1 MAFPVDILTTVDHES
16 LEVAAKNYMSQLLYR
31 NPDTTE
37 YLSLPDSKQI
47 QIGLCNVS
55 FVPLYGV
62 DTKEKVL
69 GLFSP
74 DKGLVAG
81 LYLLGRWWTV
91 EDILK
96 TADLSRTGLIKVSTL
111 GERVVLYVLNRF
123 VYRAK
128 EKSSEDIPFLCHCEH
143 ETAKILWKDGEAI
156 GFYSVKPKGSLCSNF
171 LTQRYQLPV
180 MDTIFVRKCHRGN
193 GHGLQILEDFVGS
206 FRKEYLGLKFPLSKA
221 MYKVCAKYFSMYPGD
236 KKLLWEVEGIGGPF
250 QRTLIA
256 SKLQK
261 LKLKEKDDVVS
272 KLNFEEDNISAP
284 VEIEVTKIQETTEY
298 TMEIVEDTITKVTK
312 VVDDIP
318 VTRRGRSSN
327 LKRRG
332 IRENSEERLSK
343 NIIRVEDI
351 EAGAESPIEVVTE
364 EKLGNSTFNVKES
377 ESEAVL
383 KSTTVSV
390 TAAVTKI
397 SELRDSQ
404 KEEEEQEIET
414 VEDIFVRPAIDLV
427 KGISEKGLENKEE
440 TPVTHLTTVGEIKSR
455 GGSEEVHEM
464 INKEH
469 TMEIQGATIG
479 SFDQCH
485 PQSVVDLEI
494 IKISTGIEE
503 EQKEKLENIKEGE
516 EDEPVC
522 EVEEEIKQMLDEP
535 EKTKENAN
543 SKESE
548 KIQEI
553 VDIVSDIEKIV
564 EEEEMHTEE
573 TENKNIDKADI
584 IPEELTAENII
595 LEQTEAAKPTEK
607 EQTHRDVEKR
617 EEIEKTEEDEVL
629 EESVKDLSEE
639 TEENQDDNMG
649 SEACEAKD
657 IDKVLQQSLEDKHQ
671 KELVAEEESVKKTH
685 FTEEVPCDKPKHSE
699 TEQVFSN
706 IKSAQKRISVITPS
720 RRSKRLRHQP
730 AHTERD
736 LKSTAK
742 YFKTTQYSKA
752 MMQEEHTKETM
763 DEPVDNDSE
772 VKEET
777 QGPQVEVEECK
788 GNDKL
793 KVSTVEA
800 DITDVKET
808 ANADPEVSE
817 VVKGA
822 EIESQREAP
831 QQSTLEPAE
840 VQEEKMAPEED
851 LKKEGNGTMMST
863 LRKAKVVLLD
873 LNMPSPKEAGESHT
887 IKETLHTQEEKESDK
902 GALGI
907 TEEDGKK
914 QTVSQLKT
922 SEHQAAEEIVRLE
935 EQEGTL
941 DKPMEETAR
950 TTIKEGYELA
960 DNANRIPGQSNAD
973 KMQGGE
979 PKPETTEVFH
989 PSQAEKQ
996 EEKTDT
1002 EQEDEQDSGKDSDE
1016 AAQQRRPANTPRRS
1030 RRLRDQPIDPGVT
1043 VRSFRSTIKAAETS
1057 PLRRSTQSKAV
1068 IQQVETF
1075 KLQVEKREEAELGN
1089 YENTVSDAEDAGP
1102 EEPEKTNTNVEETT
1116 AVDPVSCELMK
1127 GAEIDDIDK
1136 AQQIVDST
1144 EEAQLLETEHDE
1156 DVEKE
1161 EDSTPVIKQQN
1172 ATVMLV
1178 DVNKL
1183 SQKLKVNSETALAVE
1198 LPVDKSANIEPEQY
1212 SMESEQD
1219 KQLKEVDTKEATE
1232 KTPEEEKMEEENT
1245 VNEQNEPDKQD
1256 MTFKEQKPAEE
1267 GVLEK
1272 KMTEDLEE
1280 GQNDIKE
1287 TEIIDEYKAVI
1298 YEAVEEAIT
1307 SGEHPDTMEDLS
1319 NKVQETEN
1327 YQDNALK
1334 EKQIDSD
1341 KAGEKIEK
1349 NMATMSAE
1357 ERNKNENI
1365 QNEDEEMEE
1374 EAPVYTERIL
1384 RQRTVTVQSPP
1395 RRKSKRL
1402 QKQDS
1407 GADVEIQE
1415 SHTVRSKDDT
1425 ETEKG
1430 DEEIDKLMENQ
1441 EADLTETMRTVEEK
1455 EEAPKMGWEEAN
1467 LVQREYEPFVEN
1479 ETSETDRPTEM
1490 DEATMVGKE
1499 RFIRRSLRLSA
1510 KPVISSPRRT
1520 SQCLH
1525 TQKLEPVEEAD
1536 MSGKEHDKISA
1547 TTEET
1552 VNISM
1557 PIITIETNLKILD
1570 EIANTNVEETTAFDP
1585 ESSELLKG
1593 VKMYDEEKVPRIVEV
1608 TEKEIPLVDTAPD
1621 KDVEKED
1628 DTTPVIKMQNITVKL
1643 VDVNKLFQKTE
1654 GNSKTPEELVLSQR
1668 EEELELDNSANSE
1681 HEQSNMESEVDKQ
1694 QEVLEMEQDT
1704 EKMPEEGVVLET
1716 KTTENLEE
1724 GQNDVNEIVDEY
1736 KAVLDEDP
1744 DAMEDRPNIIQE
1756 IDNNQDNVLK
1766 EKQNDSNIAGEMI
1779 EDKKAIM
1786 PAEDIVVESTKNVNI
1801 RNEDEER
1808 SSLAQDKDVQEK
1820 ESPVHTERSLRR
1832 RTVRVQSP
1840 PRRSKRVQKQESKE
1854 DVETQESHTVGSTD
1868 KTDTVPIPEKGV
1880 EEKDQEK
1887 DKMDNKKIHLTETKE
1902 TDEEDAAPEM
1912 RREEANLEQ
1921 QENKPSKTSETKT
1934 NIIEN
1939 ENLVE
1944 LVAEEGV
1951 QDKDKVQEN
1960 TNLNT
1965 EQKDNIQDKE
1975 EDQIRTSS
1983 MEKDST
1989 NQKAVSQEE
1998 NLEET
2003 NQNETPAALEKA
2015 ALESS
2020 DEEAPLI
2027 TRKSLRCRTVTVEST
2042 PRRKS
2047 KRHYRQELEPEKEAM
2062 NDRCGNEKNS
2072 AMEEAADN
2080 LNVNTEKENEPL
2092 NAEFEN
2098 MEAKMGEDAIQVN
2111 TDEKAGT
2118 HNKVEEEGNEIL
2130 VERMKHNCVIQ
2141 EEAQGEPHEDLGN
2154 TQKDTELNNAQ
2165 EESLDREDLQ
2175 KPKEQEDVSSVQE
2188 EEIHFQ
2194 GSSSV
2199 TEGMQGISSELE
2211 ETVVEKRILRKRRT
2225 TVAATAPRKS
2235 KYLCKQE
2242 QDEGSEHVEEPANR
2256 QIEYADSE
2264 WIVSKDVE
2272 LKSDVQT
2279 AMVFEE
2285 KVEESNLGEET
2296 PQQMSKDGTKS
2307 DGNHNNHEDGS
2318 TETGVGESV
2327 EGQKDETEV
2336 KEQNNKKV
2344 EETDKTNE
2352 KEVIEHEEK
2361 EEQNLESS
2369 LNVGFTLELEE
2380 EEKSD
2385 QEGNIADKQSQVVT
2399 EVPKEISTS
2408 EEKSEKSEEHIS
2420 DDDEN
2425 GLVMEKHVPQ
2435 RTSSATALTT
2445 RRSVR
2450 LQFHENKKN
2459 NKEDEVQQ
2467 ATEQRPQRK
2476 RKAIADAT
2484 PAHRSKRHERGNI
2497 A

>member
-1 MAFPVDILTTVDHES
+1 MAFPVDMLTTVDHES
-16 LEVAAKNYMSQLLYR
+16 LEMAAKDYMSQLLYR
-31 NPDTTE
+31 NTDETE

-55 FVPLYGV
+55 FVPLYGA
-62 DTKEKVL
+62 DSKEKVL

-74 DKGLVAG
+74 DNNFIVEG
-81 LYLLGRWWTV
+81 LYLVGRWWTV

-128 EKSSEDIPFLCHCEH
+128 EKSIEDVPFLCHCEH

-171 LTQRYQLPV
+171 LTQCYQLPI

-206 FRKEYLGLKFPLSKA
+206 FRKENLGLKFPLSKA

-236 KKLLWEVEGIGGPF
+236 KELLWEVDGIGGPF
-250 QRTLIA
+250 QRTLID
-256 SKLQK
+256 SNLQK
-261 LKLKEKDDVVS
+261 LKLKEMDDVVS

-284 VEIEVTKIQETTEY
+284 VEIEVTKIQETIEY

-351 EAGAESPIEVVTE
+351 EAGVDSPTEVVTE
-364 EKLGNSTFNVKES
+364 EKPDNSTFNVK

-383 KSTTVSV
+383 KSTTVSII
-390 TAAVTKI
+390 AAVTKT

-404 KEEEEQEIET
+404 KEEEEQEIGKEVILET
-414 VEDIFVRPAIDLV
+414 VEDIFERPAIDLV

-440 TPVTHLTTVGEIKSR
+440 TPVTHLTIVGEIKSR
-455 GGSEEVHEM
+455 GGSEEVQEM

-469 TMEIQGATIG
+469 TLEIQGATIG
-479 SFDQCH
+479 SFDQHH
-485 PQSVVDLEI
+485 PRSVLDVEI
-494 IKISTGIEE
+494 VKMSTGIEE
-503 EQKEKLENIKEGE
+503 EQKENLENSKEGK

-522 EVEEEIKQMLDEP
+522 EVEEEIKEMLDEP
-535 EKTKENAN
+535 ENAN
-543 SKESE
+543 GKESE
-548 KIQEI
+548 NIQEI
-553 VDIVSDIEKIV
+553 VDIVTHIEKIV

-584 IPEELTAENII
+584 IPEALTAENTV
-595 LEQTEAAKPTEK
+595 LEQTETAKPTEK
-607 EQTHRDVEKR
+607 EQAHWDVENR
-617 EEIEKTEEDEVL
+617 EEIEKTELDEVL
-629 EESVKDLSEE
+629 EESAKDLSEE

-657 IDKVLQQSLEDKHQ
+657 VDKVLQKSLEDKHQ
-671 KELVAEEESVKKTH
+671 KELVAEKESVKKTP
-685 FTEEVPCDKPKHSE
+685 FTKEIPCDKPEHSD
-699 TEQVFSN
+699 TEQAFSN
-706 IKSAQKRISVITPS
+706 IKSAQKTISVITPS

-730 AHTERD
+730 ADTERE
-736 LKSTAK
+736 LKRTVK

-752 MMQEEHTKETM
+752 MMQEENTIETI
-763 DEPVDNDSE
+763 DELVDNDSE

-777 QGPQVEVEECK
+777 QEPQVEVEECK
-788 GNDKL
+788 ENDKL

-800 DITDVKET
+800 EVTDFKET
-808 ANADPEVSE
+808 AAAEPEVSE

-831 QQSTLEPAE
+831 QQSTVDPAE
-840 VQEEKMAPEED
+840 IQEENMVPEED
-851 LKKEGNGTMMST
+851 LEKEGNGTMMST
-863 LRKAKVVLLD
+863 LRKTKVVLLD
-873 LNMPSPKEAGESHT
+873 MNILSPKEAGESHT
-887 IKETLHTQEEKESDK
+887 IKETLHIQEKKESDK
-902 GALGI
+902 VLGI
-907 TEEDGKK
+907 IEEDGKK

-922 SEHQAAEEIVRLE
+922 SEEQAAEEIVRME

-941 DKPMEETAR
+941 EKPMEETAS
-950 TTIKEGYELA
+950 TSIKEGYELVH
-960 DNANRIPGQSNAD
+960 DANRIPGQSTAD
-973 KMQGGE
+973 KEQGGGPE
-979 PKPETTEVFH
+979 PETTELFY

-996 EEKTDT
+996 EQKTDT

-1016 AAQQRRPANTPRRS
+1016 ADKLFLKCKEAQKRRPANTPRRS
-1030 RRLRDQPIDPGVT
+1030 KRLGDQTIDPGVT
-1043 VRSFRSTIKAAETS
+1043 VRRFRSTKKAAVIS
-1057 PLRRSTQSKAV
+1057 PLRRSTQSKSV

-1075 KLQVEKREEAELGN
+1075 MSQVENREEAELQN

-1116 AVDPVSCELMK
+1116 AVDPASSEIMK
-1127 GAEIDDIDK
+1127 GAKIDDIDK
-1136 AQQIVDST
+1136 EQPIVEST
-1144 EEAQLLETEHDE
+1144 EEEQLLETEPAE

-1161 EDSTPVIKQQN
+1161 EDSSPVIILQN

-1198 LPVDKSANIEPEQY
+1198 LTVDKSANVEPEQF

-1219 KQLKEVDTKEATE
+1219 KQLKDVDTEEATE
-1232 KTPEEEKMEEENT
+1232 KMPEEEKMEEQNT

-1256 MTFKEQKPAEE
+1256 MIFKDQKPVEE

-1272 KMTEDLEE
+1272 KMTEDLDD

-1298 YEAVEEAIT
+1298 DEVVEEAIT
-1307 SGEHPDTMEDLS
+1307 SGEQPD
-1319 NKVQETEN
+1319 
-1327 YQDNALK
+1327 
-1334 EKQIDSD
+1334 
-1341 KAGEKIEK
+1341 
-1349 NMATMSAE
+1349 TMSAE
-1357 ERNKNENI
+1357 ESAKNENI
-1365 QNEDEEMEE
+1365 LNEDEEMTSLAPGKAVQEIEEE

-1384 RQRTVTVQSPP
+1384 RRRTVRVQSPP

-1402 QKQDS
+1402 QKKDS
-1407 GADVEIQE
+1407 ESDVEIQE
-1415 SHTVRSKDDT
+1415 SLTVRSKDEI

-1430 DEEIDKLMENQ
+1430 DEEIDQLMENQ
-1441 EADLTETMRTVEEK
+1441 EAYLTETMRTVEEK
-1455 EEAPKMGWEEAN
+1455 EEAPKIGWVEAN
-1467 LVQREYEPFVEN
+1467 LVQQENEPFVDN
-1479 ETSETDRPTEM
+1479 ETSETERPTEM
-1490 DEATMVGKE
+1490 DEATMVGME
-1499 RFIRRSLRLSA
+1499 RFTRRSLRLSA
-1510 KPVISSPRRT
+1510 KPVISSPRST

-1525 TQKLEPVEEAD
+1525 TQKLEPVEVN

-1547 TTEET
+1547 TTEES

-1557 PIITIETNLKILD
+1557 PIITMEPNVKILD
-1570 EIANTNVEETTAFDP
+1570 EIVNTNVEETTAFDP
-1585 ESSELLKG
+1585 EVSVLLKG
-1593 VKMYDEEKVPRIVEV
+1593 VKIDDEDKVPQLVEV
-1608 TEKEIPLVDTAPD
+1608 TEKEIPLVETAPD
-1621 KDVEKED
+1621 KNVENED
-1628 DTTPVIKMQNITVKL
+1628 DTTPVSKMQNITVKL
-1643 VDVNKLFQKTE
+1643 MDVNKHFQKTE
-1654 GNSKTPEELVLSQR
+1654 GNSKTAEELVLSQR
-1668 EEELELDNSANSE
+1668 EEELDNSANSE
-1681 HEQSNMESEVDKQ
+1681 HEQSNVESEVDKQ
-1694 QEVLEMEQDT
+1694 QEVLEKEQDT
-1704 EKMPEEGVVLET
+1704 EKTPEEVVLET
-1716 KTTENLEE
+1716 KKTENFEE
-1724 GQNDVNEIVDEY
+1724 GQNDVKEIVDEY

-1744 DAMEDRPNIIQE
+1744 DAIEDRPNIIQE
-1756 IDNNQDNVLK
+1756 IANYQDTVLK
-1766 EKQNDSNIAGEMI
+1766 EKQNDSSMAGEMI

-1786 PAEDIVVESTKNVNI
+1786 PAENIAVESTKNENI
-1801 RNEDEER
+1801 QNEDEE
-1808 SSLAQDKDVQEK
+1808 
-1820 ESPVHTERSLRR
+1820 
-1832 RTVRVQSP
+1832 TVRVKSP
-1840 PRRSKRVQKQESKE
+1840 PRRSKRIQKQESKE
-1854 DVETQESHTVGSTD
+1854 DVETQESHTVGSMG
-1868 KTDTVPIPEKGV
+1868 KTDTVPIPEKRV
-1880 EEKDQEK
+1880 KEMDQEV

-1912 RREEANLEQ
+1912 SREEANLEQ
-1921 QENKPSKTSETKT
+1921 QENKPSKTYETKT

-1944 LVAEEGV
+1944 LVVEEGV

-1975 EDQIRTSS
+1975 ENQIRTSS
-1983 MEKDST
+1983 MEEDST

-2020 DEEAPLI
+2020 DEKAPLI
-2027 TRKSLRCRTVTVEST
+2027 TRKNLRCRTVTVEST

-2047 KRHYRQELEPEKEAM
+2047 KQQHRQEVEPEKEATS
-2062 NDRCGNEKNS
+2062 DRCGNEKNS
-2072 AMEEAADN
+2072 AMEEAANN

-2092 NAEFEN
+2092 NDN
-2098 MEAKMGEDAIQVN
+2098 
-2111 TDEKAGT
+2111 
-2118 HNKVEEEGNEIL
+2118 VEEEGNEIL
-2130 VERMKHNCVIQ
+2130 VESMNRVIQ
-2141 EEAQGEPHEDLGN
+2141 EEAQGEPDEEELGN
-2154 TQKDTELNNAQ
+2154 AQKDTELNHAQ
-2165 EESLDREDLQ
+2165 EECLDRDDLQ
-2175 KPKEQEDVSSVQE
+2175 KPKEQEVSSVQE
-2188 EEIHFQ
+2188 EKIYFQ
-2194 GSSSV
+2194 ESSSV
-2199 TEGMQGISSELE
+2199 TEGMQGSSSELE
-2211 ETVVEKRILRKRRT
+2211 ETVVEKRVLRKRRT
-2225 TVAATAPRKS
+2225 VEATAQRKS
-2235 KYLCKQE
+2235 KHLRIQE
-2242 QDEGSEHVEEPANR
+2242 QDEGSEHVEEPLNR
-2256 QIEYADSE
+2256 PTECADSE
-2264 WIVSKDVE
+2264 GIVKNDVE

-2285 KVEESNLGEET
+2285 KVEESNLSEET
-2296 PQQMSKDGTKS
+2296 PQQMPKDGRKS
-2307 DGNHNNHEDGS
+2307 DGYHNKQEDGS
-2318 TETGVGESV
+2318 KETDVGESV
-2327 EGQKDETEV
+2327 EGQKCETEV

-2344 EETDKTNE
+2344 EVTDKTNE
-2352 KEVIEHEEK
+2352 KEEHEEK
-2361 EEQNLESS
+2361 EQDHESNL
-2369 LNVGFTLELEE
+2369 NAGFTLEFEE
-2380 EEKSD
+2380 EEKPD
-2385 QEGNIADKQSQVVT
+2385 QEGNIADKQSQVVI
-2399 EVPKEISTS
+2399 EVPKEIST
-2408 EEKSEKSEEHIS
+2408 SEKSEEHIS

-2425 GLVMEKHVPQ
+2425 EIVMETHVPQ

-2445 RRSVR
+2445 RRSMR
-2450 LQFHENKKN
+2450 LQNHENKKH
-2459 NKEDEVQQ
+2459 NKEDESDSEESKREVQQ
-2467 ATEQRPQRK
+2467 AIEQTPQRK

-2484 PAHRSKRHERGNI
+2484 PARRSKRHERGNI